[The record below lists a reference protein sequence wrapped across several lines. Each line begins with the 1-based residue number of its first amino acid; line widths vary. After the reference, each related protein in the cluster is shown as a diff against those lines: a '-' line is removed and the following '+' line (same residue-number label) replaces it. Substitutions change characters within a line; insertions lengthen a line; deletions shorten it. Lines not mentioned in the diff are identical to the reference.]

1 MNQNKHKA
9 VNKNLVC
16 PYCHNPLLMHKE
28 QLLCDSCK
36 KTYQII
42 DGIPNFCQKD
52 EYWCNVHR
60 ETMQKLNTKAQE
72 SGDWHTTAKELIPEY
87 FDHVEAFDRADAQ
100 FLWPTTSNS
109 RILDAGSMW
118 GGLTIPIAQYC
129 DEIFAVDKTIET
141 LSLLK
146 IRAEQMGF
154 KNIHVVASPL
164 QHLPFPDDYFDLV
177 ILNGVLEW
185 VAFDQEVVL
194 EKHWGKK
201 RNDSITYSK
210 NPRQVQID
218 VLRELRRVL
227 KPSGYLYLA
236 IENSIGYQYLAGYPD
251 DHMNLKYV
259 SFLPRFFANA
269 ITKWKLNCKYR
280 TYTYSLSGYRSLL
293 KDSGFC
299 DAKFYGAFSHYI
311 APSEIIPLNLIKYWK
326 KIILPINSPLAP
338 RYAKIAA
345 KLFPRGLL
353 KYVSPSFMIISRK
366 NDKEEYKEPRIV
378 QLLKKTELIKDFAS
392 ISIEIVKTG
401 GRVGNYHT
409 ANFLIY
415 NKDKSKPTY
424 FCKICRD
431 KKYVDF
437 LETEAKK
444 LYAVNQQL
452 KKTELSSNIPKLLFF
467 GTIDGITILVTQF
480 IDGVYSDY
488 NMHNSISKNNLKML
502 DESVQLGINFL
513 VKFQKYTHVRDVEV
527 IPYLLL
533 VVEKQKEILK
543 ERGQLTKDVDLYIKK
558 LIAEIKTYK
567 NLSIPICAV
576 HGDYDFFYNI
586 LFNKSEIK
594 VVDFEHFE
602 QEGLPFLDLATLI
615 FNPILMN
622 YKLETGMSLYSF
634 MDKYNLRQYIAK
646 WLNLYSELSGISID
660 VLKIFAPIAA
670 LEQQTKEYPYYRD
683 PSTFPMYQWEIFVE
697 LLSKRM

>member
-1 MNQNKHKA
+1 MIQNKLKDI
-9 VNKNLVC
+9 NKNLVC
-16 PYCHNPLLMHKE
+16 PFCYNPLVLQKE
-28 QLLCDSCK
+28 QLFCNSCK
-36 KTYQII
+36 KVYQII

-52 EYWCNVHR
+52 EYWCNVSR
-60 ETMQKLNTKAQE
+60 ETMQKLNIKAQE
-72 SGDWHTTAKELIPEY
+72 SGDWYTTARKLIPEY
-87 FDHVEAFDRADAQ
+87 LDHVEAFDRADAQ
-100 FLWPTTSNS
+100 FLLPTTSNS

-118 GGLTIPIAQYC
+118 GGLTIPVAQYC
-129 DEIFAVDKTIET
+129 GEIFAVDKTIET
-141 LSLLK
+141 LSLLR

-154 KNIHVVASPL
+154 KNIHVVASSL
-164 QHLPFPDDYFDLV
+164 QHLPFPDDYFDMV

-201 RNDSITYSK
+201 RNDSTTYSK

-259 SFLPRFFANA
+259 SFLPRFIANA
-269 ITKWKLNCKYR
+269 ITKWKLNCEYR
-280 TYTYSLSGYRSLL
+280 TYTYSLSGYHSLL
-293 KDSGFC
+293 KESGFC
-299 DAKFYGAFSHYI
+299 GAKFYGAFPHYI

-338 RYAKIAA
+338 RYAKVIA
-345 KLFPRGLL
+345 KLFPRDLL
-353 KYVSPSFMIISRK
+353 KYVSPSFIIIGQKSITQ
-366 NDKEEYKEPRIV
+366 EHKEPQII
-378 QLLKKTELIKDFAS
+378 QMLKKVGILKSSAS
-392 ISIEIVKTG
+392 MNIVKTG
-401 GRVGNYHT
+401 GRIGNYHT

-415 NKDKSKPTY
+415 NENESKPTY

-431 KKYVDF
+431 KKYVNI
-437 LETEAKK
+437 LGTEADK

-452 KKTELSSNIPKLLFF
+452 KNTELSSNIPKLLFF

-502 DESVQLGINFL
+502 DESIQLGINFL
-513 VKFQKYTHVRDVEV
+513 VKFQKHTYVRDVEAV
-527 IPYLLL
+527 PYLLT
-533 VVEKQKEILK
+533 VIENQKEILK
-543 ERGQLTKDVDLYIKK
+543 ERGQLTKDMDLYIKK
-558 LIAEIKTYK
+558 LIAEIKTFK

-586 LFNKSEIK
+586 LFNKSEVK

-602 QEGLPFLDLATLI
+602 QKGLPFLDLATLI

-622 YKLETGMSLYSF
+622 YELKTGMSLYSF
-634 MDKYNLRQYIAK
+634 MDKYNLRQYFAK
-646 WLNLYSELSGISID
+646 WLNLYSELSGISMD
-660 VLKIFAPIAA
+660 VLKVFAPIAV

-683 PSTFPMYQWEIFVE
+683 PSTFPMHQWKFFVE
-697 LLSKRM
+697 LLSRRM